1 MVPFLIVLQCLVGK
15 PGEISGWAWERLSDL
30 ELQYIQAG
38 YNHMA
43 HDHEYVSV
51 WPQTRRC
58 GVSYCVLVGHRGLGR
73 QEGPQSAVKKT
84 EKRVAAKP
92 INSHLLNR
100 NET

>member
-30 ELQYIQAG
+30 ELQYSVYSSRVQS
-38 YNHMA
+38 H
-43 HDHEYVSV
+43 VSV
-51 WPQTRRC
+51 LYGRKPRC
-58 GVSYCVLVGHRGLGR
+58 EDSYCVLVGHRGLGR
-73 QEGPQSAVKKT
+73 QEGPPIGGYSK
-84 EKRVAAKP
+84 KRVAAKP